1 MKTYTLKNIP
11 LGVLLIS
18 AFNIFGAL
26 VLLISIFTNPTGV
39 SQAIATAHGF
49 SSNMGVEILVVI
61 SAMAFVVAY
70 GLISLSR
77 WGFFLAIV
85 YSFFLA
91 GVSLFQ
97 GGLRLLCTGQEEV
110 RGFVGN
116 LLWSLLVVIYLII
129 ARSSFINPQHSES
142 HR

>member
-18 AFNIFGAL
+18 AFYIFGAL
-26 VLLISIFTNPTGV
+26 VLLISIFTNPIGV
-39 SQAIATAHGF
+39 SQFIATAHGF
-49 SSNMGVEILVVI
+49 SSNMGIEILM
-61 SAMAFVVAY
+61 ATTALAFVVAY

-77 WGFFLAIV
+77 WGFFLAIA
-85 YSFFLA
+85 YSFYLT

-97 GGLRLLCTGQEEV
+97 GGLRFLWTGEAETQ
-110 RGFVGN
+110 RFFGN
-116 LLWSLLVVIYLII
+116 LLWSLLVAIYLII
-129 ARSSFINPQHSES
+129 VRSRFINPQHSES